1 MINKHRGEIS
11 VNLDDKD
18 WTLCLTLGALA
29 QLENHFK
36 VDDLASLAEKL
47 SGSSLSASDF
57 LAIILAGLKG
67 GGHDVD
73 AAAVFDMRIEGGA
86 TGYAQ
91 LVAKL
96 LQVTF
101 GAASPETPPG
111 TPPDTTPKV
120 DRNEDW

>member
-1 MINKHRGEIS
+1 MINKHRGEIAA
-11 VNLDDKD
+11 NLDGKD

-47 SGSSLSASDF
+47 SSNSLRASDF

-67 GGHDVD
+67 GGHDVNTAD
-73 AAAVFDMRIEGGA
+73 VFDMRIEGGA
-86 TGYAQ
+86 TGYAV

-96 LQVTF
+96 LQATF
-101 GAASPETPPG
+101 GNSSEMTQPNA
-111 TPPDTTPKV
+111 TPKTV
-120 DRNEDW
+120 EDW